1 MSELLDELRGGLIV
15 SVQAWPGSALDDP
28 HVIAAMARAAQEGD
42 AVAVRVQGVANLRA
56 VRARV
61 QVPIVGLIKRDY
73 PGYEPYITPTLDEVA
88 AIAET
93 GADIVA
99 FDATARARPGST
111 RLGGIVEAIHGAGR
125 LAMADCA
132 TLEEGR
138 TAAALGADLVAT
150 TLCGYTAETAG
161 TPLPALDLVAALR
174 AVRGDG
180 GARTDTTF
188 VVCEGGV
195 HSPCQVRA
203 ALDAGA
209 DAVVVGT
216 AITNVDWLVREFAGS
231 TDTARNRYRYRP

>member
-1 MSELLDELRGGLIV
+1 MDLLDELRGGLIV
-15 SVQAWPGSALDDP
+15 SVQAWPGSAIDDP

-61 QVPIVGLIKRDY
+61 EVPIVGLIKREY
-73 PGYEPYITPTLDEVA
+73 PGFEPYITPTLEEVT
-88 AIAET
+88 AIAEA
-93 GADIVA
+93 GADLIA
-99 FDATARARPGST
+99 FDATARRRPAGTQLST
-111 RLGGIVEAIHGAGR
+111 LVDAVHAAGK

-138 TAAALGADLVAT
+138 TAAALGADVIAT
-150 TLCGYTAETAG
+150 TLCGYTSETAG
-161 TPLPALDLVAALR
+161 AALPALDLVAAFR
-174 AVRGDG
+174 DCG
-180 GARTDTTF
+180 GAF

-195 HSPCQVRA
+195 HSPDQLRA

-231 TDTARNRYRYRP
+231 TDMARNRYR

>member
-1 MSELLDELRGGLIV
+1 MSLLDELRGGLIV

-61 QVPIVGLIKRDY
+61 ELPIVGLIKREY
-73 PGYEPYITPTLDEVA
+73 PGFEPYITPTLEEVKV
-88 AIAET
+88 IAEA
-93 GADIVA
+93 GADLIA
-99 FDATARARPGST
+99 FDATARARPAGT
-111 RLGGIVEAIHGAGR
+111 RLETLVDAVHAAGK

-138 TAAALGADLVAT
+138 TAVALGADVVAT
-150 TLCGYTAETAG
+150 TLCGYTAGTAG
-161 TPLPALDLVAALR
+161 ATLPALELVAALR
-174 AVRGDG
+174 RNG
-180 GARTDTTF
+180 GAF

-195 HSPCQVRA
+195 HSPDQLRA
-203 ALDAGA
+203 SLDAGA

-231 TDTARNRYRYRP
+231 TDTARNRYR

>member
-1 MSELLDELRGGLIV
+1 MRSELLDELRGGLIV

-61 QVPIVGLIKRDY
+61 QVPIVGLIKREY
-73 PGYEPYITPTLDEVA
+73 PGFDPYITPTVEEVTA
-88 AIAET
+88 VVEA
-93 GADIVA
+93 GADLIA
-99 FDATARARPGST
+99 FDATSRPRPAGT
-111 RLGGIVEAIHGAGR
+111 QVEALIDAVHAAGR

-132 TLEEGR
+132 TAEEGR
-138 TAAALGADLVAT
+138 TAARLGADVLAT
-150 TLCGYTAETAG
+150 TLCGYTADTAG
-161 TPLPALDLVAALR
+161 TALPALELVAALR
-174 AVRGDG
+174 QAHSDG
-180 GARTDTTF
+180 GAF
-188 VVCEGGV
+188 IVCEGGV
-195 HSPCQVRA
+195 HSPEQLRT

-231 TDTARNRYRYRP
+231 TNTARNRYR

>member
-1 MSELLDELRGGLIV
+1 MDTLLDELRGGLIV

-42 AVAVRVQGVANLRA
+42 AVAVRVAGVANLRA

-61 QVPIVGLIKRDY
+61 EVPIVGLIKREY
-73 PGYEPYITPTLDEVA
+73 AGFEPYITPTLEEVT
-88 AIAET
+88 AIVEA
-93 GADIVA
+93 GADLIA
-99 FDATARARPGST
+99 FDATARARPGGA
-111 RLGGIVEAIHGAGR
+111 RLEALVDAVHAAGK

-138 TAAALGADLVAT
+138 TAAALGADVVAT
-150 TLCGYTAETAG
+150 TLCGYTPETAE
-161 TPLPALDLVAALR
+161 TPLPALGLVSALCE
-174 AVRGDG
+174 ARGDAG
-180 GARTDTTF
+180 IF
-188 VVCEGGV
+188 IVCEGGV
-195 HSPCQVRA
+195 HSPDQVRS

-231 TDTARNRYRYRP
+231 TDMARNRYRERL